1 VSIPTYRVQVFKFAD
16 TTSYGVGDLL
26 VEFENA
32 KNLGWGR
39 YLNDVSEAFFT
50 VNQED
55 PKITLLRGYEGKAH
69 VRIYRNSDLVWGGWL
84 MEHDANADD
93 VIFYCYGYESG
104 LFWMHSDWD
113 QSFTSSQVD
122 VIVTAL
128 WDRAKTGLAN
138 SNLGW
143 ATTGTIEAP
152 VTVSSGATALVLPS
166 YKLYYKRIL
175 FSMRELAAFSM
186 SDTTNTVVFEIT
198 PSGTFNFWKN
208 RGVQRNDVVLRWG
221 DEHIQAFSDIATPI
235 DYRNEIL
242 AVGSQPNNVSLRTT
256 QTSGSGVTTYG
267 RRQESIYLS
276 YVRDGD
282 ELDRVSK
289 LRLARAV
296 RTDPAIAVAIHP
308 GTLQPPNT
316 TGSPFNLSDT
326 IKLDI
331 DYGITSINA
340 YYLVVGT
347 RVVLKRG
354 TEKVQLLLSP
364 KPGS

>member
-1 VSIPTYRVQVFKFAD
+1 MSIPSYRVQVFKFAD

-39 YLNDVSEAFFT
+39 YLNDVPEAFFT

-55 PKITLLRGYEGKAH
+55 PKILLLRGYEGKAH
-69 VRIYRNSDLVWGGWL
+69 VRIYRDSDLVWGGWL
-84 MEHDANADD
+84 MEHDANVDD
-93 VIFYCYGYESG
+93 VVFYCYGYESA
-104 LFWMHSDWD
+104 LFWLHSSWD
-113 QSFTSSQVD
+113 QSWTSQQVD
-122 VIVTAL
+122 TIVSDL
-128 WDRAKTGLAN
+128 WTRAKTTLAN

-143 ATTGTIEAP
+143 VTTGTIEAP
-152 VTVSSGATALVLPS
+152 VTVSSGSTPIVLPS

-175 FSMRELAAFSM
+175 FSLRELAAFSM
-186 SDTTNTVVFEIT
+186 SDTTNTVLFEIT
-198 PSGTFNFWKN
+198 PDGTFNFWKN
-208 RGVQRNDVVLRWG
+208 RGTQRNDVVLRWG
-221 DEHIQAFSDIATPI
+221 DEHIQSFSDIATPV

-242 AVGSQPNNVSLRTT
+242 AVGSQPNNASLRTT
-256 QTSGSGVTTYG
+256 QTSGSGVTAYG

-276 YVRDGD
+276 YVRDSD

-296 RTDPAIAVAIHP
+296 RTDPAIAVGIHP
-308 GTLQPPNT
+308 GTLLPPNT
-316 TGSPFNLSDT
+316 TGSSFNLSDT

-331 DYGITSINA
+331 DYGITNINA

-347 RVVLKRG
+347 RVILKRG
-354 TEKVQLLLSP
+354 TEKVQLLLSQR
-364 KPGS
+364 PGS

>member
-1 VSIPTYRVQVFKFAD
+1 MSIPAYRVQVFKFAD
-16 TTSYGVGDLL
+16 TTNYGVGELL

-39 YLNDVSEAFFT
+39 YLNDVPEAFFT

-93 VIFYCYGYESG
+93 VIFYCYGYESA
-104 LFWMHSDWD
+104 LFWLHSGWD
-113 QSFTSSQVD
+113 QTWTSSQVD
-122 VIVTAL
+122 VIVDAL
-128 WDRAKTGLAN
+128 WDRARMGLAN
-138 SNLGW
+138 SNLRW
-143 ATTGTIEAP
+143 TTTGTIEAP
-152 VTVSSGATALVLPS
+152 VTVSSGSTALVLPS

-221 DEHIQAFSDIATPI
+221 DEHIQTFSDIATPV

-308 GTLQPPNT
+308 GTMLPPNT
-316 TGSPFNLSDT
+316 TGSSFNLSDT

>member
-1 VSIPTYRVQVFKFAD
+1 VSA
-16 TTSYGVGDLL
+16 
-26 VEFENA
+26 
-32 KNLGWGR
+32 
-39 YLNDVSEAFFT
+39 
-50 VNQED
+50 
-55 PKITLLRGYEGKAH
+55 
-69 VRIYRNSDLVWGGWL
+69 
-84 MEHDANADD
+84 
-93 VIFYCYGYESG
+93 
-104 LFWMHSDWD
+104 
-113 QSFTSSQVD
+113 
-122 VIVTAL
+122 
-128 WDRAKTGLAN
+128 
-138 SNLGW
+138 
-143 ATTGTIEAP
+143 
-152 VTVSSGATALVLPS
+152 GATAIVMPS

-186 SDTTNTVVFEIT
+186 SDTTNTVLFEIT

-208 RGVQRNDVVLRWG
+208 RGVQRSDVVLRWG
-221 DEHIQAFSDIATPI
+221 DEHVQTFSDIATPV

-242 AVGSQPNNVSLRTT
+242 AVGSQPNNASLRTT
-256 QTSGSGVTTYG
+256 QTSGSGVSAYG

-276 YVRDGD
+276 YVRDSD

-308 GTLQPPNT
+308 GTMIPPNT
-316 TGSPFNLSDT
+316 TGSSFNLSDT